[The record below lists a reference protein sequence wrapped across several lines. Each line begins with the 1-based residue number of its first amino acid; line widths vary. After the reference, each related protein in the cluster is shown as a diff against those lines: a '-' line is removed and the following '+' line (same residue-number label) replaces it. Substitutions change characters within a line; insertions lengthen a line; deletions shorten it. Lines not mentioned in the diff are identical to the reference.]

1 MSRNAT
7 SKAGKYLGY
16 VSRWHVYQIDDAG
29 GGPADPQGATP
40 KGRLRTFENDFSE
53 MDIQSSNLQLDP
65 GKWQSL
71 LLAPLH

>member
-1 MSRNAT
+1 MVRNAM
-7 SKAGKYLGY
+7 SKAGKYLRY
-16 VSRWHVYQIDDAG
+16 VSCWHVYQIDDAG
-29 GGPADPQGATP
+29 GGPAGAHP

-53 MDIQSSNLQLDP
+53 MDIQSSNLQLNP